1 VNKIWAVPA
10 FHALGGACVSFCAG
24 YHNYFFVAFK
34 RDTFLKTTYMRS
46 TPAQDPFNGHG
57 DAAPPQGVTSPA
69 SSAAAVAE
77 PRSAKPGM
85 PGRVRS
91 VDILRGAVIV
101 LMAIDHVRVYSGLP
115 PGGPDAGIFFTRWI
129 THFCAPAFVFYAG
142 TSAYLYGRKV
152 TKPALAKFLITRG
165 LLLVLL
171 ELTLIR
177 FCWTFN
183 FNYSDFVLAGVI
195 WMIGWCMVLM
205 AAFIWLRPWLVGV
218 IGLAIIFFQQ
228 VFALVPASFGPVWEF
243 IYTTGRDGFDGI
255 TILYVLVPWIGVM
268 AAGYGFG
275 AIVTME
281 AVKRRNVCLAIGLGA
296 IAAFLTISSIVVS
309 GNESPDGP
317 PFIFQL
323 LNQQKYPAS
332 QLFLLMTLGPV
343 IALTPFA
350 EKARGWL
357 ADALE
362 VFGKVP
368 FFYYLLHIPLIHISA
383 IIVNEISGITG
394 YTQAY
399 NSAPYVFMPEGQRW
413 SLGLLY
419 LVFVID
425 VVILYFLCRWYV
437 RYKFAHPQNKLLKYL

>member
-1 VNKIWAVPA
+1 
-10 FHALGGACVSFCAG
+10 
-24 YHNYFFVAFK
+24 
-34 RDTFLKTTYMRS
+34 M
-46 TPAQDPFNGHG
+46 
-57 DAAPPQGVTSPA
+57 PPTL
-69 SSAAAVAE
+69 AAVR
-77 PRSAKPGM
+77 PRSEKTAADLFA
-85 PGRVRS
+85 RIRS

-115 PGGPDAGIFFTRWI
+115 AGGPSPGIFFTRWV
-129 THFCAPAFVFYAG
+129 THFCAPAFVFFAG
-142 TSAYLYGRKV
+142 TSAYLYGLKLSKGRLSKY
-152 TKPALAKFLITRG
+152 LLTRG

-183 FNYSDFVLAGVI
+183 FNYGQFMLAGVI

-205 AAFIWLRPWLVGV
+205 AALVWLRPVAVGI
-218 IGLAIIFFQQ
+218 IGLAIIFLQD
-228 VFALVPASFGPVWEF
+228 VFALVPKLLPAGAQASFGRFWEF
-243 IYTTGRDGFDGI
+243 IYPAGLEGVPGV

-281 AVKRRNVCLAIGLGA
+281 PAKRRKICLSIGLGA
-296 IAAFLTISSIVVS
+296 IAAFLIVGTILVS
-309 GNESPDGP
+309 KNGSEDGAP

-323 LNQQKYPAS
+323 LNQRKYPAS

-357 ADALE
+357 ADVLT

-368 FFYYLLHIPLIHISA
+368 FFYYLLHIPLIHVSA
-383 IIVNEISGITG
+383 IAVNEIMGIGG

-399 NSAPYVFMPEGQRW
+399 NSAPYVFMPPELRW
-413 SLGLLY
+413 NLGMLY
-419 LVFVID
+419 LVFLID
-425 VVILYFLCRWYV
+425 VVILYFSCRWYV
-437 RYKFAHPQNKLLKYL
+437 SYKFNHPEKKLLRYI